1 MFYLR
6 FLTGFS
12 PLIQGLLISRA
23 EVSQSV
29 TLSVCPVSCHSML
42 VDVLVLLTAGPAGAA
57 GHQAWWQSPLLFGR
71 LAGPPGQ
78 KSR

>member
-29 TLSVCPVSCHSML
+29 TLSVCLSGCSCHSML
-42 VDVLVLLTAGPAGAA
+42 VDVLVLLTAGPAGEA
-57 GHQAWWQSPLLFGR
+57 GHQA
-71 LAGPPGQ
+71 
-78 KSR
+78 